1 MALERGLLAGP
12 LAGLSEPEQEELDW
26 LRALRNRLVHDL
38 ELPSEES
45 LAKASAIMRSLV
57 EKVQESLPPELRAQ
71 IRELV
76 ARLDARGGLYPGS
89 GQSR

>member
-1 MALERGLLAGP
+1 
-12 LAGLSEPEQEELDW
+12 
-26 LRALRNRLVHDL
+26 L